1 MHHKAQIFKSSVETL
16 SLFEETGAEGVEGQ
30 ANQVGGKRGEVHGC
44 AFYLAKPHDLIKR
57 HVESIDVNPDH
68 TAEWELRV
76 DLELPTNPAS
86 FLGNPDADGKCHF
99 LFPLA
104 YLRKAEARPSF
115 SVRDEYGTALSVPI
129 RQECDRISST
139 AAAEAAISLHA
150 REGLPPAPFS
160 TAALA
165 QVLRA
170 IAADKPLDSSMVLEE
185 LLRQMGLAGRHE
197 GSQPEQPGP
206 TGEAWKRAGLTDVL
220 HMLVEHSLIWVP
232 LHGRPGERRSVVI
245 GQRIEL
251 VRRAFVRW
259 IFCDVDLLKKRCL
272 HPFRTRRLRDP
283 DSLLEVGEKKYCRRA
298 RRISFSVLAERL
310 GQPIGWT
317 PCEFEIPT
325 IYAKRCRSYH
335 LEIHCPPGRTPR
347 DLRPAKGSPLAEPGE
362 EVVASADGKG
372 SRGRTVLT
380 TRTARHDRPGGN
392 LARIWFRLSLGIGDS
407 SFPMLWFL
415 TGVITATMLWV
426 LADKNPS
433 LGNSSAEIATAILL
447 IVPVLVAAL
456 AIGGGS
462 EGLIAGWMGG
472 ARLLLL
478 ITGLS
483 AVAAAAVVA
492 GERPFD
498 LNADWDWTICA
509 IMATIATIPL
519 GTSWLLSSRFIWSQ
533 MKKLRSW
540 RLQRRALTG
549 FALFAGAGIAALIW
563 IEDSPVWAALIAA
576 YLLVLAIFVSALAN
590 NRAAMPIGESRRN
603 VVFSC
608 LIAGLTCLVLACIEL
623 RSAIDPGPGP
633 QAKVEIAALLLIAFS
648 LWTGR
653 GLKTGIDWFT
663 TAKPRE
669 LHVSPQLG
677 KAMLAREAVDELIV
691 LIDREHQADREEASK
706 GEQPPTIETTP
717 GLVPKVHASSAE

>member
-1 MHHKAQIFKSSVETL
+1 
-16 SLFEETGAEGVEGQ
+16 
-30 ANQVGGKRGEVHGC
+30 
-44 AFYLAKPHDLIKR
+44 LIKR
-57 HVESIDVNPDH
+57 HVEAIDVDPDH
-68 TAEWELRV
+68 TARWELRV
-76 DLELPTNPAS
+76 DLELPTDPAS
-86 FLGNPDADGKCHF
+86 FLGNPDADGRCHF

-104 YLRKAEARPSF
+104 YLRKAETRPRF
-115 SVRDEYGTALSVPI
+115 SVRDEHGAALTVPI

-139 AAAEAAISLHA
+139 AAAAAAISLHA
-150 REGLPPAPFS
+150 REGLPPAPFPA
-160 TAALA
+160 AALA

-170 IAADKPLDSSMVLEE
+170 IAANKPLDSSMALEE

-197 GSQPEQPGP
+197 GSKPERPSP
-206 TGEAWKRAGLTDVL
+206 TGTAWKKAGLTDAL

-232 LHGRPGERRSVVI
+232 LYGRPGERRSIVI
-245 GQRIEL
+245 TQRIEL

-259 IFCDVDLLKKRCL
+259 IFCDVASLKNRRL
-272 HPFRTRRLRDP
+272 HPFRTRRLRNARSILD
-283 DSLLEVGEKKYCRRA
+283 VGEKKYCRRA

-335 LEIHCPPGRTPR
+335 LEIHCPDGRTPR

-362 EVVASADGKG
+362 EVVTSLDGKD

-392 LARIWFRLSLGIGDS
+392 LARIWFRLSLGIGDGN
-407 SFPMLWFL
+407 FPMLWFL
-415 TGVITATMLWV
+415 TGVITAAMLWV
-426 LADKNPS
+426 LADKDPS
-433 LGNSSAEIATAILL
+433 LGSSSAQITTAILL

-456 AIGGGS
+456 AIGGSS

-478 ITGLS
+478 VTGLS

-498 LNADWDWTICA
+498 VQADWDWTVCA
-509 IMATIATIPL
+509 IMATVATVPL
-519 GTSWLLSSRFIWSQ
+519 GTSWLLSSRFVWSQ
-533 MKKLRSW
+533 MKKFRSW
-540 RLQRRALTG
+540 KLQRRALTG
-549 FALFAGAGIAALIW
+549 CAFFAGAGILALIR
-563 IEDSPVWAALIAA
+563 IKDSPLWAAAIAA
-576 YLLVLAIFVSALAN
+576 YLLVLAICLSALAN

-633 QAKVEIAALLLIAFS
+633 KTDVEIAALFLIVFS

-653 GLKTGIDWFT
+653 GLKASFNWFT

-677 KAMLAREAVDELIV
+677 KAMLAREAVDELII
-691 LIDREHQADREEASK
+691 LIDRENKADREKRIEE
-706 GEQPPTIETTP
+706 EQAPAIETTP
-717 GLVPKVHASSAE
+717 A